1 MLDHEH
7 DRSCSDSVL
16 HSVVMT
22 TCGVSDWNDES
33 AKNADRMF
41 TLLHEVSHQLDAPD
55 HYCYDRDETGLCS
68 NPSCDIC
75 QFGYQQARACL
86 MGRYYD
92 ISTLSDE
99 AIYCDDCE
107 TVIRNH
113 LAGHH

>member
-55 HYCYDRDETGLCS
+55 HYCYGKEQGAQCS
-68 NPSCDIC
+68 NPSCDSC
-75 QFGYQQARACL
+75 YVEYPGNRACI
-86 MGRYYD
+86 MSEVCD
-92 ISTLSDE
+92 ISTLNDD
-99 AIYCDDCE
+99 ALYCDDCE
-107 TVIRNH
+107 ALIRSH
-113 LAGHH
+113 LADHH